1 MNIKIFFI
9 GQKKGSGFIKHARLI
24 SYNYMY
30 MNTLV
35 QICSKVK
42 FEIFVTK
49 NFDAV
54 ETITPV

>member
-1 MNIKIFFI
+1 MNIKILFI

-24 SYNYMY
+24 SYNY